1 MCVQWDSKK
10 SDTFSVCNGVKQG
23 AIIISPIFFCVYID
37 DLLNRLK
44 TANLGCFVGSLYA
57 GSMAYAD
64 DLTLLAPTA
73 EAMRSMLKVCS
84 DYATEF
90 SICFNPNKTECM
102 FFQADR

>member
-1 MCVQWDSKK
+1 V
-10 SDTFSVCNGVKQG
+10 
-23 AIIISPIFFCVYID
+23 CVYID

-44 TANLGCFVGSLYA
+44 TANSGCFIGSSA

-84 DYATEF
+84 DCEIEF
-90 SICFNPNKTECM
+90 SNIL
-102 FFQADR
+102 